1 MAKKGTK
8 EIPVIK
14 RSSEGVEVTT
24 ASVPTNSP
32 RPVRRSTVPQNEDSR
47 PERDVT
53 ANDLFRAFG
62 PQAIGM
68 LVGGLLGGTD
78 GAVAGGQQGAIAGQT
93 LNTVLNAAQKRSDE
107 RSDAEFTQELA
118 LDAANDKREQNAIV
132 NAIRMDKNAIA
143 MQNMQRRDIKNNL
156 IDPTT
161 NQPLVTDKFG
171 NIYTL
176 DGTPFT
182 GEVRNLDEDKFAES
196 QVRTDIANRN
206 LTERQLSR
214 ELSAKRLSF
223 AEFNKNELTD
233 KQTQEFTDILESI
246 EASNRINELYDAVST
261 GPVAGR
267 VQAAAEFLGITPK
280 EFTQLRTASGLQL
293 VGFIKKVSGAAV
305 SEPEAK
311 RLQGLISSVNDPAPV
326 FKAKLREFQEGLN
339 REFDTKASTISNL
352 QGKRV
357 KTRDEL
363 LKARQNF
370 TSGVQ
375 SQESIQAEIDS
386 LFE

>member
-24 ASVPTNSP
+24 ASVPTDSP

-47 PERDVT
+47 PERNVM

-93 LNTVLNAAQKRSDE
+93 LNTVLNAAQKRTDE

-118 LDAANDKREQNAIV
+118 LDAATDKREQNAIV

-143 MQNMQRRDIKNNL
+143 MQNMQRRDVKNNL

-171 NIYTL
+171 NIFTL

-214 ELSAKRLSF
+214 ELSAKRLAF
-223 AEFNKNELTD
+223 VEFNKNELSD
-233 KQTQEFTDILESI
+233 KQTQEFTDIIEGI
-246 EASNRINELYDAVST
+246 EAANRINELYDAVST

-267 VQAAAEFLGITPK
+267 TQAAAEFLGITPK
-280 EFTQLRTASGLQL
+280 EFTQLRTASGIQL

-311 RLQGLISSVNDPAPV
+311 RLQGLIASVNDPAPV
-326 FKAKLREFQEGLN
+326 FKAKLREFQESLN